1 MKAKSNKT
9 VWITVAAVVVI
20 AAVIRL
26 YNNQNTSDDVL
37 FTDFIRSL
45 LHIGLITA
53 WGFSIYQR
61 VDSKAGTALSVRHCR
76 FDDPLAEL

>member
-1 MKAKSNKT
+1 MNFRKGADGVKAKSNKA
-9 VWITVAAVVVI
+9 VRITVAAVVVT

-26 YNNQNTSDDVL
+26 VNNQNPSDDVL
-37 FTDFIRSL
+37 FTDFIRAL

-61 VDSKAGTALSVRHCR
+61 VV
-76 FDDPLAEL
+76 